1 MRVSNLKIGQI
12 LINEGDITEEQLDK
26 VLQMQKT
33 DEYKGKRVA
42 DILIAEKIVTEQQ
55 VCKALEKQLLIPY
68 VDLDELQL
76 PEEVGNMIP
85 EEMATNNQVVP
96 IEKEGR
102 FLTVAIADP
111 LNYQGLK
118 DISMATTPAGSTRAM
133 QSSVSCMPHRKLLT
147 MQRNFLNQRAIQR
160 LRHSSMRRRLQKV
173 QTVMTS
179 LSYVSLI
186 T

>member
-12 LINEGDITEEQLDK
+12 LINEGDITEEQLDE
-26 VLQMQKT
+26 VLQMQRND

-42 DILIAEKIVTEQQ
+42 DILIARKIVTDQQ

-85 EEMATNNQVVP
+85 EEMATNHQVVP

-118 DISMATTPAGSTRAM
+118 DISIATKMKVKAVIAEPSKINSKLRELYAAQKALDDAQLLFDRFM
-133 QSSVSCMPHRKLLT
+133 QDY
-147 MQRNFLNQRAIQR
+147 FG
-160 LRHSSMRRRLQKV
+160 
-173 QTVMTS
+173 
-179 LSYVSLI
+179 
-186 T
+186 

>member
-12 LINEGDITEEQLDK
+12 LINEGDITEEQLDE
-26 VLQMQKT
+26 VLQMQRND

-42 DILIAEKIVTEQQ
+42 DILIARKIVTEQQ

-85 EEMATNNQVVP
+85 EEMATNHQVVP

-118 DISMATTPAGSTRAM
+118 DISIAT
-133 QSSVSCMPHRKLLT
+133 K
-147 MQRNFLNQRAIQR
+147 
-160 LRHSSMRRRLQKV
+160 
-173 QTVMTS
+173 
-179 LSYVSLI
+179 
-186 T
+186 